1 MTRIPTLL
9 FFIIV
14 FFWCSNSVAA
24 THEHHN
30 TTTHHSISPFDKN
43 KERVSLHCALK
54 GHPIDQVC
62 QEDLLNNTIQ
72 EIIASDCR
80 SHPLDAG
87 SDININY
94 SRSLLAVNMEFQ
106 SNLLFTGQLIT
117 PHIFKNSHNI
127 QSPIEHPP
135 QQNI

>member
-43 KERVSLHCALK
+43 KDSVLLHCALK

-72 EIIASDCR
+72 ELIASDCG

-94 SRSLLAVNMEFQ
+94 SRSLLAVNMGFQ

-117 PHIFKNSHNI
+117 PHIFKNPPNI